1 MKWMN
6 MPHMSGTRPLDI
18 AVNKAKCGKS
28 VFLELNCREQVK
40 WGGSSGLFVK
50 IHRQDSDS

>member
-1 MKWMN
+1 MN

-18 AVNKAKCGKS
+18 EVNKAKCGKS